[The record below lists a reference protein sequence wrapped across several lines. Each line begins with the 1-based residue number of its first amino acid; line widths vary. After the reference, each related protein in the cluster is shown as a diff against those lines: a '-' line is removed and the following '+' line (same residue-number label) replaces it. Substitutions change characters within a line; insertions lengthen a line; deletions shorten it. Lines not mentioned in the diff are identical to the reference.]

1 MTQFLVLAD
10 SETGGWRVDTE
21 ALTTAFRTRWAAVEI
36 DSIHRSAAQRCSW
49 SFETE
54 SSPGEVYLHEDG
66 ICLYLDVWQEDAAW
80 LAVVFRRL
88 APAHLDVVFCDE
100 GYTFD
105 IRLLPHATV
114 AELIGLMTQTDP
126 VVESMRTT
134 GAPDRAGNG
143 GESR

>member
-1 MTQFLVLAD
+1 MAQFLVLAD
-10 SETGGWRVDTE
+10 SEAGGWRVDAE

-36 DSIHRSAAQRCSW
+36 DSIQRSEVQSFSW
-49 SFETE
+49 SFETDNG
-54 SSPGEVYLHEDG
+54 PGEVYLHEDG
-66 ICLYLDVWQEDAAW
+66 TCLYLDVWQEDAAW

-105 IRLLPHATV
+105 IRLLPDATV
-114 AELIGLMTQTDP
+114 AELIDLMAQTDP

-143 GESR
+143 GKSR